1 MEAILQ
7 VMRNLGPMRIAVVG
21 GVMLGLAGFFF
32 WIISRLAAP
41 QLELLYADLDMN
53 DSARIVSQL
62 ESDQIPYEL
71 RNNGGAIY
79 VPADLVPRTRVTL
92 AEQGLPSGGSIG
104 YEIFDNS
111 DSLGTTNF
119 MQNVNLVRALEGEL
133 ARTIRSVDAVK
144 AARVHLVLPKRE
156 LFSRERQEPSA
167 SVLLHM
173 RGSNRPTQSQVVAI
187 QNLVASAVPGLIPN
201 RISVVDGKGTLLT
214 QGFEDPNNPAAVSA
228 KADERREQYENR
240 LARTVEELLAQTVGP
255 GKVRAEVFADMDFD
269 RINTSEEVYDPD
281 GQVVRSTQAI
291 EESTSNREGGGDLP
305 VSVATNL
312 PDASFDAAG
321 TSGTDASENRTEE
334 TVNYEISKKIINH
347 VRETGIINRLSV
359 AVLVDGTYGPGDEGP
374 NSYHPRSQEE
384 LNLLATL
391 VRSAIGFDVQ
401 RGDAVE
407 VINMRFVELD
417 MPEEEE
423 FDIFLGLGKNDLF
436 RLAQYLVLIVFAVL
450 AFLLVVRPLMK
461 RVVEA
466 GPMTAGSASRDLLA
480 KQPNPPALAPP
491 ASGATMAAMVPAAA
505 GERMPSAEAVEE
517 MIDLQQVEGRVN
529 ASSVK
534 KVGEIVDKHP
544 DEALSIIRGWL
555 YAED

>member
-7 VMRNLGPMRIAVVG
+7 VVRNLGPMRIAVAG
-21 GVMLGLAGFFF
+21 GVVLGLVGFFF

-41 QLELLYADLDMN
+41 QLELLYADLDVT
-53 DSARIVSQL
+53 DSARIVAQL
-62 ESDQIPYEL
+62 KTAQIPFDL
-71 RNNGGAIY
+71 RNGGSTIY
-79 VPADLVPRTRVTL
+79 VPADLVPQTRVTL

-111 DSLGTTNF
+111 DGLGATNF
-119 MQNVNLVRALEGEL
+119 IQNVNLVRALEGEL
-133 ARTIRSVDAVK
+133 ARTIRSVDGVK
-144 AARVHLVLPKRE
+144 GARVHLVLPKRE
-156 LFSRERQEPSA
+156 LFSRDRQEPSA

-173 RGSNRPTQSQVVAI
+173 RGANRPTQGQVVAI
-187 QNLVASAVPGLIPN
+187 QNLVASAVPGLNPQ
-201 RISVVDGKGTLLT
+201 RISVIDGHGNLLT
-214 QGFEDPNNPAAVSA
+214 RGFEDANDPATASA
-228 KADERREQYENR
+228 KADERREQFESR
-240 LARTVEELLAQTVGP
+240 LARTIEQLLAKTVGP

-291 EESTSNREGGGDLP
+291 DQSTSNHEGGGDLP

-312 PDASFDAAG
+312 PDANLDTAG
-321 TSGTDASENRTEE
+321 TTGTDASENRTEE
-334 TVNYEISKKIINH
+334 TVNYEISKKVINH
-347 VRETGIINRLSV
+347 VRETGTINRLSV

-384 LNLLATL
+384 LDLLATL
-391 VRSAIGFDVQ
+391 VRSAIGFDAQ
-401 RGDAVE
+401 RNDAVE

-417 MPEEEE
+417 APADEE
-423 FDIFLGLGKNDLF
+423 FDMFLGLGKNDLF

-461 RVVEA
+461 RVIEMGPIAA
-466 GPMTAGSASRDLLA
+466 GGAPADLLTR
-480 KQPNPPALAPP
+480 QPDPPALAPP
-491 ASGATMAAMVPAAA
+491 GGGAQMTAMVPTTA
-505 GERMPSAEAVEE
+505 GERMLSAEAVEE